1 MMTSAAAT
9 TTTSAAASASAAA
22 WPGEEHDDP
31 HSDDL
36 RHSAASPRMLQNLHQ
51 HHHHQ
56 HFNHQ
61 RSDPVMVGDKVLIGL
76 SVAGFA
82 WSLLTSIFGM
92 FHVELFLR
100 AYDLPRTTYS
110 AGNVV
115 VMAVNTVAH
124 VLGAYAVDH
133 MAAVRVISSSAR
145 SELTGLSGCLFA
157 LCFITPFF
165 RWSNGA
171 AAAAADEGSGG
182 GDWDLSTGLW
192 DGIHYVLSL
201 SLYYT
206 GFAFSSIVM
215 ASVVNDNHHMS
226 DHARVSYMA
235 SGKICNLLGSLV
247 VTRIGLALFDPADLF
262 RFRVFLVALVAFAW
276 AMFAVAQFLISSDR
290 EALEDR
296 KDHSLKLTVGYLL
309 CPRSRPY
316 AMRTSSA
323 AGGYEHLSPP
333 SLASPTHRRTGS
345 GNIINSGAES
355 PVPVRHL
362 DNGASSKQQQQQQQQ
377 RLHWRQVARDFGRHA
392 NFRSWIGMELLL
404 EAQTTFTSFFLK
416 TFVDGLLLDAVLD
429 RTACD
434 WLLSMVRP
442 STEIVSVI
450 IMYLPIRKYGYKEVY
465 LQLFYWN
472 LLLSSALLY
481 VVHYSS
487 KEMTSTTS
495 IQQYVSLFLLVY
507 PVLTG
512 AVQSAGFHLAQADMV
527 LEMKRNHAL
536 EGRYDEPSLAALFM
550 GANALFCRPAESI
563 LPITAANVLDRIPS
577 DEENDPALAYR
588 ERLLYLLVVP
598 PLVCSVLQIVAW
610 RGYDLTPY
618 KTSRLR
624 DELKKL
630 RASRRPAPGASL
642 EVI

>member
-1 MMTSAAAT
+1 M
-9 TTTSAAASASAAA
+9 
-22 WPGEEHDDP
+22 HDDV
-31 HSDDL
+31 
-36 RHSAASPRMLQNLHQ
+36 RQSATSPRMLHQHHQ
-51 HHHHQ
+51 HHHHHSQ
-56 HFNHQ
+56 YNHQ

-115 VMAVNTVAH
+115 VMVVNTVAH
-124 VLGAYAVDH
+124 VLGAYAIDH
-133 MAAVRVISSSAR
+133 VAAARVISSSAR
-145 SELTGLSGCLFA
+145 SDLTGLSGCLFA
-157 LCFITPFF
+157 LCFVTPFF
-165 RWSNGA
+165 RWNNHI
-171 AAAAADEGSGG
+171 AADADADGG
-182 GDWDLSTGLW
+182 ALHLSTGLW
-192 DGIHYVLSL
+192 DGIHYVVSL
-201 SLYYT
+201 SLYYA

-226 DHARVSYMA
+226 DHARVNYMA

-247 VTRIGLALFDPADLF
+247 VTRIGLALFDPSDLY
-262 RFRVFLVALVAFAW
+262 RFRMFLVALVAFAW
-276 AMFAVAQFLISSDR
+276 TMFAVAQFLISSDR
-290 EALEDR
+290 AALEDR
-296 KDHSLKLTVGYLL
+296 KEHSLKLTLGYLL
-309 CPRSRPY
+309 CPWSRPY
-316 AMRTSSA
+316 AMRTS
-323 AGGYEHLSPP
+323 GGTYDHLYSP
-333 SLASPTHRRTGS
+333 SHASPTHRRTGS
-345 GNIINSGAES
+345 GSIGGGADS
-355 PVPVRHL
+355 PVPAHL
-362 DNGASSKQQQQQQQQ
+362 DNGTVNHHQQQQQ

-450 IMYLPIRKYGYKEVY
+450 IMYLPIRRYGYKEVY

-472 LLLSSALLY
+472 FLLSSALLY
-481 VVHYSS
+481 VIHSS
-487 KEMTSTTS
+487 SAEMTSPTT
-495 IQQYVSLFLLVY
+495 IHQYVSLFLLVY

-536 EGRYDEPSLAALFM
+536 EGRYDQPSLAALFM

-563 LPITAANVLDRIPS
+563 LPITAANVLDGLPG
-577 DEENDPALAYR
+577 DEENGPALAYR

-630 RASRRPAPGASL
+630 RASRRPPPGSSI